1 MIQYLPFVVGALGG
15 VCLILLT
22 WGFHLAT
29 AEQEVV
35 GGLPITEK
43 KKKDDDE
50 FLLFAV
56 SELIGRP
63 FTNIVLA
70 ILGGKGTASVR
81 RRIAAAS
88 RSGSMTVER
97 YARRKAGDFIIY
109 VGLGVLSLKF
119 SVPIAIVAIA
129 YGLTVTDLQLF
140 TQARQRQEKIQQTL
154 PDFLDVLAVTV
165 SAGLGFRHAVSRV
178 SESMPGPLADEFQT
192 ALRQMELGASRREA
206 FDDLRTLNSSEALN
220 QFVTAL
226 LQAEELGA
234 PLAQALNEI
243 SVDMRREHAQWA
255 RRKAQKINPRITIVT
270 MATILPGLIILIVGA
285 MFLGSTANLG
295 NVISG

>member
-1 MIQYLPFVVGALGG
+1 MAQYLPFAAGALGA
-15 VCLILLT
+15 VCIVLLA
-22 WGFHLAT
+22 WGFHLVT
-29 AEQEVV
+29 AEQQVV
-35 GGLPITEK
+35 GGIPTAEK
-43 KKKDDDE
+43 KKKDDDA
-50 FLLFAV
+50 FLLFTI
-56 SELIGRP
+56 SEIVGRP
-63 FTNIVLA
+63 FAGIVLS
-70 ILGGKGTASVR
+70 ILGGKGSANVR
-81 RRIAAAS
+81 RRIAAAN
-88 RSGSMTVER
+88 RSGSMTLER
-97 YARRKAGDFIIY
+97 YARRKAGDIIIY
-109 VGLGVLSLKF
+109 VGLGLLMLGTSTII
-119 SVPIAIVAIA
+119 SVIAIL

-165 SAGLGFRHAVSRV
+165 SAGLGFRHAVARV
-178 SESMPGPLADEFQT
+178 SESMPGPLAEEFQT

-206 FDDLRTLNSSEALN
+206 FDDLRTRNSSEALN

-285 MFLGSTANLG
+285 MFLGTSANFG
-295 NVISG
+295 DVFGS